1 MRNDGTRD
9 PMAESMN
16 PGRESD
22 RLLAVDIG
30 NTNITCGI
38 FQDGILKASAR
49 YHSSVLRTADE
60 YYSLMGPLLDG
71 WNVAGVKRVS
81 MASVV
86 PELTRVWQHLFQK
99 YFAARVCNVSALS
112 PLGITFKVA
121 DPSFVGADLVVNAF
135 AAWQKYRRSCVIVDL
150 GTATTIQFVT
160 AKGSFE
166 GTAIAPGLRTG
177 AINLFEKA
185 ALLSGIELTAPP
197 VLLGVNTRDA
207 LLSGIVQGHAYMVES
222 FVKKVKGH
230 YFDHPDA
237 LTILTGG
244 IADLIK
250 PLVPSADIVDKSL
263 TLEGLYMAH
272 GILSKEDTV

>member
-1 MRNDGTRD
+1 MRNDDTRD
-9 PMAESMN
+9 PMAETLN
-16 PGRESD
+16 TPRESGV
-22 RLLAVDIG
+22 LLAVDIG

-38 FQDGILKASAR
+38 FRDGILRASSR
-49 YHSSVLRTADE
+49 YHSSMLRTADE
-60 YYSLMGPLLDG
+60 YYSLMSPLLEG
-71 WNVAGVKRVS
+71 GNASMVTRVA

-99 YFAARVCNVSALS
+99 YFSARVCNITALS
-112 PLGITFKVA
+112 PLGISFKVP
-121 DPSFVGADLVVNAF
+121 DPSFIGADLVVNAF
-135 AAWQKYRRSCVIVDL
+135 SAWKKYNRSCVIVDL
-150 GTATTIQFVT
+150 GTATTIQFISS
-160 AKGSFE
+160 KGSFE

-185 ALLSGIELTAPP
+185 ALLSGIELTTPP

-207 LLSGIVQGHAYMVES
+207 LLSGIVQGHAFMVES

-263 TLEGLYMAH
+263 TLDGLYMAH
-272 GILSKEDTV
+272 TLLTEGETV